1 MSGHSKWSTIKN
13 KKGAADAKRAANF
26 TRLARE
32 IEVASR
38 AKGPNPDMNFQL
50 RLAIDR
56 ARAGNMPKDNIERA
70 IARGSGDNGES
81 IMEELV
87 YEAYAPGGTALII
100 ECVTDNRNR
109 TGNEIKLILS
119 KNDASLAGQGAV
131 TYLFDQKGIIR
142 TDLVPEDGRDDIEL
156 DFIEAGAD
164 DIAHEDAGSIII
176 SSPADLSN
184 INDVAQKLDL
194 NITSAGLEWIP
205 QATIP
210 IDEEVE
216 SKVTSIINKLE
227 EHDDVTNVYTNAE

>member
-13 KKGAADAKRAANF
+13 KKGAADAKRAASF

-32 IEVASR
+32 IEVAAR
-38 AKGPNPDMNFQL
+38 NKGPNPDMNFQL
-50 RLAIDR
+50 RLAIDK

-70 IARGSGDNGES
+70 IARGSGAGDAS
-81 IMEELV
+81 SMEELV

-100 ECVTDNRNR
+100 ECITDNRNR

-119 KNDASLAGQGAV
+119 KNEATLAGQGSV

-142 TDLVPEDGRDDIEL
+142 TNLIPDANRDDLEMEL
-156 DFIEAGAD
+156 IEAGAE
-164 DIAHEDAGSIII
+164 DIAHEEEGSVIV

-184 INDVAQKLDL
+184 INDAATKVALT
-194 NITSAGLEWIP
+194 IISAGLEWIP
-205 QATIP
+205 KSTVP
-210 IDEEVE
+210 IDSNIEA
-216 SKVTSIINKLE
+216 KVSDIISKLE